1 MEDVVYPDTKY
12 YLPVLSIETPLSVDL
27 AILEFAYKF
36 FSVCQNVSSLS
47 VKFVIQICAMVLK
60 PVVLQLTEIWVIKL
74 PYKYLS
80 RSIELDPSA
89 ILKILWPF
97 PLVNN
102 FIFFAFK
109 NTVTLS
115 LIVYKISIVDCTVI
129 ELLYTPAISFL
140 WIKCTFSMLILAAGA
155 EPPTVR

>member
-60 PVVLQLTEIWVIKL
+60 PVVLQLTEI
-74 PYKYLS
+74 
-80 RSIELDPSA
+80 
-89 ILKILWPF
+89 
-97 PLVNN
+97 
-102 FIFFAFK
+102 
-109 NTVTLS
+109 
-115 LIVYKISIVDCTVI
+115 
-129 ELLYTPAISFL
+129 
-140 WIKCTFSMLILAAGA
+140 
-155 EPPTVR
+155 